1 MNGHVLLCGHRERPG
16 LRTGSPLST
25 DFSNAGSQPRM
36 IDFTGKAYPALVD
49 GRVLGIYNQECADG
63 NIRQA
68 VFKVSRGS
76 RTSELV
82 DP

>member
-1 MNGHVLLCGHRERPG
+1 
-16 LRTGSPLST
+16 
-25 DFSNAGSQPRM
+25 M
-36 IDFTGKAYPALVD
+36 IDFTGGAYPSLVELVD
-49 GRVLGIYNQECADG
+49 GRVLGIYYQECADG